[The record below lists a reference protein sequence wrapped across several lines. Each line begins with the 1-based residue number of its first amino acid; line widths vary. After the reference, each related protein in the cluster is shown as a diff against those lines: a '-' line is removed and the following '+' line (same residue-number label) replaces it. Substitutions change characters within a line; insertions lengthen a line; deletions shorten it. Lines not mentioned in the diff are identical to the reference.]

1 MISFDEKKFN
11 DLSPKTLHDIF
22 ALRSEVFVL
31 EQHCIYQD
39 IDGKDIEAI
48 HIIGKEKR
56 GIVAYARIL
65 NTKKTTPNVISIGR
79 IVISKR
85 KRGKGYGHKLVDFCL
100 DVIKKREIKRTIKIS
115 AQEHLKEFYEH
126 HGIIIR
132 GVGYLEDGIPH
143 IEMIIKN

>member
-1 MISFDEKKFN
+1 MISFDVKNYN
-11 DLSPKTLHDIF
+11 DLSQKNIHDIF

-31 EQHCIYQD
+31 EQRCIYQD

-48 HIIGKEKR
+48 HIVGKDKK

-65 NTKKTTPNVISIGR
+65 NTKKINPSWISIGR

-100 DVIKKREIKRTIKIS
+100 EVIKKKEKKRKIKIS
-115 AQEHLKEFYEH
+115 AQEHLKEFYEQ
-126 HGIIIR
+126 HGFIKR
-132 GVGYLEDGIPH
+132 GEGYLEDGIPH

>member
-1 MISFDEKKFN
+1 MISFDVKNYN
-11 DLSPKTLHDIF
+11 DLSQKNIHDIF

-31 EQHCIYQD
+31 EQRCIYQD

-48 HIIGKEKR
+48 HIVGKDKK

-65 NTKKTTPNVISIGR
+65 NTKKINPSWISIGR

-100 DVIKKREIKRTIKIS
+100 EVIKKKEKKKKNKNFSTRTLKRI
-115 AQEHLKEFYEH
+115 L
-126 HGIIIR
+126 
-132 GVGYLEDGIPH
+132 
-143 IEMIIKN
+143 